1 MSEIMSWGGSDPPTK
16 NDFTTNNGA
25 FQLKYKIN
33 KMGVGFISEAQDN
46 FRNPEKINDQDSY

>member
-1 MSEIMSWGGSDPPTK
+1 MSEIMSWGGSDPPNK
-16 NDFTTNNGA
+16 NDFTTNKGA

-46 FRNPEKINDQDSY
+46 YRSPDKVGD